1 MRTQNT
7 EHRIQNVITFLCIC
21 SLFLVAGCEE
31 KKQIKTAKQPPVL
44 KQKEVKANQKSTK
57 SSGKAEQVKQKNTE
71 EMNLAMNCARLSAEN
86 KQLKEQLETLMG
98 INKPARI
105 EALSTITAIE
115 ITNRSGLYDQNKDNK
130 KEMLIVYLKP
140 IDDMGDVI
148 KAAGAVD
155 IELWNLNAKP
165 QEALLKSWAIEPKEL
180 KKNWSGSLMTCY
192 YKLQFDVN
200 SVLTGKEKDLT
211 LKAQFT
217 DYLTGK
223 VLKGQKVINSK

>member
-1 MRTQNT
+1 MPNKTITQKF
-7 EHRIQNVITFLCIC
+7 IAILYIC
-21 SLFLVAGCEE
+21 SLFLIAGCEE

-44 KQKEVKANQKSTK
+44 KQKTVKANQKDTK
-57 SSGKAEQVKQKNTE
+57 SSGKAGQVKQKSAE
-71 EMNLAMNCARLSAEN
+71 DMNSPSNCARVAAEN
-86 KQLKEQLETLMG
+86 KQLKEKLETLMG
-98 INKPARI
+98 IDKPARI
-105 EALSTITAIE
+105 EAFSTITAIE
-115 ITNRSGLYDQNKDNK
+115 ITGRSGLYDKNKDK
-130 KEMLIVYLKP
+130 KNDTLIVYLKP

-155 IELWNLNAKP
+155 VELWNLNAKP
-165 QEALLKSWAIEPKEL
+165 QDALLKSWAIEPKEL

-223 VLKGQKVINSK
+223 VLKAQKVINSK

>member
-1 MRTQNT
+1 MKK
-7 EHRIQNVITFLCIC
+7 IQTCKTSFVILL
-21 SLFLVAGCEE
+21 SLFLIAGCEE
-31 KKQIKTAKQPPVL
+31 KKQIKTAKQPPAL
-44 KQKEVKANQKSTK
+44 KQKEVKANPKGTK
-57 SSGKAEQVKQKNTE
+57 ASGKTGQVKQKSAE
-71 EMNLAMNCARLSAEN
+71 DMNSAGNRARLAAEN
-86 KQLKEQLETLMG
+86 KQLKEQVATLMG
-98 INKPARI
+98 IDKPART

-115 ITNRSGLYDQNKDNK
+115 ITSRSGLYDTNKDNK
-130 KEMLIVYLKP
+130 KETLIVYLRP

-148 KAAGAVD
+148 KAAGAIDV
-155 IELWNLNAKP
+155 ELWNLNAKP

-223 VLKGQKVINSK
+223 VLKGQQVINIK

>member
-1 MRTQNT
+1 MRTQKT

-31 KKQIKTAKQPPVL
+31 KKQIKKAKQPPAL

-57 SSGKAEQVKQKNTE
+57 ASKKAEQVKKSPE
-71 EMNLAMNCARLSAEN
+71 DMNSAGNRARLAAEN
-86 KQLKEQLETLMG
+86 KQLKEQIATLMG
-98 INKPARI
+98 IDKPART
-105 EALSTITAIE
+105 EALSTITSIE
-115 ITNRSGLYDQNKDNK
+115 ITSRSGLYDKNKDNK
-130 KEMLIVYLKP
+130 KETLIVYLKP

-155 IELWNLNAKP
+155 VELWNLNAKP

-223 VLKGQKVINSK
+223 VLKGQQVINSR

>member
-1 MRTQNT
+1 MKK
-7 EHRIQNVITFLCIC
+7 IQTCKTSFVILL

-44 KQKEVKANQKSTK
+44 KQKEVKANQKNTK
-57 SSGKAEQVKQKNTE
+57 AGGKTEQVKQKSAE
-71 EMNLAMNCARLSAEN
+71 DMNSAGNRARLEAEN
-86 KQLKEQLETLMG
+86 KQLKEQIETLMG
-98 INKPARI
+98 IDKPARR

-115 ITNRSGLYDQNKDNK
+115 VTNRSGLYDKNKDDK

-148 KAAGAVD
+148 KAAGAVVVQ
-155 IELWNLNAKP
+155 LWNLNEQPDK
-165 QEALLKSWAIEPKEL
+165 ALLAAWRVEPKEL

-192 YKLQFDVN
+192 YKLQFDTS
-200 SVLTGKEKDLT
+200 SVLSGKEKDLT
-211 LKAQFT
+211 VKVEFT

-223 VLKGQKVINSK
+223 VLKEQKVINSK

>member
-1 MRTQNT
+1 MPNKTITQKF
-7 EHRIQNVITFLCIC
+7 IAILYIC
-21 SLFLVAGCEE
+21 SLFLIAGCEE

-44 KQKEVKANQKSTK
+44 KQKTVKANQKDTK
-57 SSGKAEQVKQKNTE
+57 SSGKAGQVKQKSAE
-71 EMNLAMNCARLSAEN
+71 DMNSPSNCARVAAEN
-86 KQLKEQLETLMG
+86 KQLKEKLETLMG
-98 INKPARI
+98 IDKPARI
-105 EALSTITAIE
+105 EAFSTITAIE
-115 ITNRSGLYDQNKDNK
+115 ITGRSGLYDKNKDK
-130 KEMLIVYLKP
+130 KNDTLIVYLKP

-155 IELWNLNAKP
+155 VELWNLNAKS

-223 VLKGQKVINSK
+223 VLKGQKVIDNK

>member
-1 MRTQNT
+1 MKKIKTCQT
-7 EHRIQNVITFLCIC
+7 SFIILL
-21 SLFLVAGCEE
+21 SLLLVCGCEE
-31 KKQIKTAKQPPVL
+31 KKQIKTAKQPPAL

-57 SSGKAEQVKQKNTE
+57 TQVKQKSTE
-71 EMNLAMNCARLSAEN
+71 DMNSAGNRARLAAEN

-98 INKPARI
+98 IDKPARI
-105 EALSTITAIE
+105 EALSTITSIE
-115 ITNRSGLYDQNKDNK
+115 ITSRSGLYDKNKDNK
-130 KEMLIVYLKP
+130 KEMLIVYLRP

-200 SVLTGKEKDLT
+200 SILTGKEKDLT

-223 VLKGQKVINSK
+223 VLKGQQVINNK

>member
-1 MRTQNT
+1 MRTHNF
-7 EHRIQNVITFLCIC
+7 IAFLCIC

-31 KKQIKTAKQPPVL
+31 KNQIKTAKQPPAL
-44 KQKEVKANQKSTK
+44 KQKEAKANQKDTK
-57 SSGKAEQVKQKNTE
+57 AQVKQKSAE
-71 EMNLAMNCARLSAEN
+71 DMNLAGNCGRVAAEN
-86 KQLKEQLETLMG
+86 KQLKEQLATLMG
-98 INKPARI
+98 IDKPARI

-115 ITNRSGLYDQNKDNK
+115 ITNRSGLYDKNKDK
-130 KEMLIVYLKP
+130 KNDTLIVYLKP

-155 IELWNLNAKP
+155 VELWNLNAKP

-180 KKNWSGSLMTCY
+180 KKNWSGSLMTTY

-223 VLKGQKVINSK
+223 VLKAQKVINSK

>member
-1 MRTQNT
+1 MEKIKTCQMSF
-7 EHRIQNVITFLCIC
+7 VILL
-21 SLFLVAGCEE
+21 SLLLVCGCEE

-44 KQKEVKANQKSTK
+44 KQKAVKANQKSTK
-57 SSGKAEQVKQKNTE
+57 SSGKAGRVKQKSAE
-71 EMNLAMNCARLSAEN
+71 DMNSPSNCARVAAEN
-86 KQLKEQLETLMG
+86 KQLKEKLETLMG
-98 INKPARI
+98 IDKPARI

-115 ITNRSGLYDQNKDNK
+115 ITSRSGLYDKNKDK
-130 KEMLIVYLKP
+130 KNDTLIVYLKP

-155 IELWNLNAKP
+155 VELWNLNAKP
-165 QEALLKSWAIEPKEL
+165 QEALLKSWVIEPKEL